1 MQIGL
6 IHSEPHCDSNFCFLY
21 SFVYVEVMMTPLK
34 KRMLR
39 HSIAEDRSSMTQSS
53 TPPPVA
59 EKASTAPSTPTPESS
74 VKLST
79 DEMQKET
86 PKEDEAVVKEEV
98 EESSDNSMPSRIEVN
113 RHDCFI
119 FELLI

>member
-1 MQIGL
+1 
-6 IHSEPHCDSNFCFLY
+6 
-21 SFVYVEVMMTPLK
+21 MTPLK

-74 VKLST
+74 VKLSA

-98 EESSDNSMPSRIEVN
+98 EESNGNSMPSRIEVN